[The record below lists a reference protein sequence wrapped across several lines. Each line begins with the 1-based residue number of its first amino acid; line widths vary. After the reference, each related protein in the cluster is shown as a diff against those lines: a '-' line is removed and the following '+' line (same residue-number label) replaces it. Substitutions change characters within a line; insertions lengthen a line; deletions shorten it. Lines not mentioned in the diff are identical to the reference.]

1 MHKYIIIIC
10 IIFFYNCM
18 AFSQVTQCL
27 IDNGI
32 VNLNCTP
39 IGDAY
44 IGNSCIAGIHIK
56 ISRTVNAE
64 D

>member
-1 MHKYIIIIC
+1 
-10 IIFFYNCM
+10 M